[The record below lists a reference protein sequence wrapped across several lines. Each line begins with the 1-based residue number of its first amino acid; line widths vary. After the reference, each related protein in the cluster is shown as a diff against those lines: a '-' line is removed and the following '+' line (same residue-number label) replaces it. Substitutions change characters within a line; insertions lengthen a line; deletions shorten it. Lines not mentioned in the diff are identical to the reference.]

1 MAKNSNDR
9 KLIQAPNPGFLQDLA
24 SRIKLIL
31 RLMGD
36 RRVNIFLKVLPVAAL
51 VYLIVVLVRVNRAV
65 ARFDKVIDGTESLL
79 GSLKTLAEET
89 TGTVVAARGLIDEGQ
104 RVAADVA
111 VISAHV
117 RGAAEGGAGQAMSFF
132 GRVKSFLAIVAGVK
146 TAVTTV
152 RHFMERRRHTADG
165 ETEN

>member
-1 MAKNSNDR
+1 MENMTVTISYTA
-9 KLIQAPNPGFLQDLA
+9 FLLTILA
-24 SRIKLIL
+24 
-31 RLMGD
+31 G
-36 RRVNIFLKVLPVAAL
+36 VGVAAL

-79 GSLKTLAEET
+79 GSLKTLTDEA

-132 GRVKSFLAIVAGVK
+132 GRLKSFLAIVAGVK
-146 TAVTTV
+146 TAITTV